1 MKNKRLFWQLFPTYI
16 LLVSLTLA
24 LLMGLGS
31 IPIKDFFFEKTRTDL
46 ESRAKL
52 LSTQLLPYLKKGE
65 FHRVQEIIK
74 ELGSTSSTRFTVI
87 DLNGR
92 VLADSEQSPSKMNN
106 HLEREEIQQAIA
118 QNSGMAI
125 RYSESV
131 KDQLMY
137 YATTFPINDNEK
149 VILRVSLPLTAL
161 NKTLNHIFVR
171 VSVSALGLLLM
182 MALFSWWMAKRMSK
196 PLEKIRQQARNF
208 AKGDFTKQ
216 IVFRSRDPLELYQLG
231 TSLNDLAR
239 ELDKK
244 IKTIVSQNDQQNAI
258 FSNMAEGVMV
268 IEPTGLITFMNSAAQ
283 KILNIDFKKDSTLDL
298 FQFNDLWPLKDL
310 ILRSSRF
317 DSPQKKELCLGQAP
331 NEKIIDVYSSP
342 LKHLEDLPEALVVVL
357 SDVTQLK
364 KLESHRKDFVA
375 NVSHELRTPL
385 TSIQGYAE
393 LLLDSERS
401 ENPNNK
407 KFIEIIH
414 RHALRLEKIIED
426 LLSLSRM
433 EREIDNS
440 EIEFRHQSLQNCLHS
455 AIEVCE
461 VAAGKRNI
469 QIQMECESNLIT
481 LFNSPLME
489 QALVNLITNAIK
501 YSPENSSV
509 KVRAKKTGPDIEI
522 SVTDCGIGI
531 ADEELPRLFERFY
544 RVDKA
549 RSRDLGGTGL
559 GLSIVKHVSLAHKGR
574 VEVQSQLGK
583 GSTFSIFV
591 PHTESIEATNFII

>member
-1 MKNKRLFWQLFPTYI
+1 MKNKRLFWHLFPTYI

-52 LSTQLLPYLKKGE
+52 LSTQLLPYLRNGDL
-65 FHRVQEIIK
+65 HRVQEIIK
-74 ELGSTSSTRFTVI
+74 ELGEKSSTRFTVI
-87 DLNGR
+87 DLSGN
-92 VLADSEQSPSKMNN
+92 VLADSVQIPSKMNN
-106 HLEREEIQQAIA
+106 HLGREEIQLAIA
-118 QNSGMAI
+118 QNSGTSI

-131 KDQLMY
+131 NDQLMY
-137 YATTFPINDNEK
+137 YATMFPVSNNEK
-149 VILRVSLPLTAL
+149 IILRVSLPLTAL
-161 NKTLNHIFVR
+161 NKTLNHIFIR
-171 VSVSALGLLLM
+171 VSVSAFGLLLI

-258 FSNMAEGVMV
+258 FTNMAEGVMV
-268 IEPTGLITFMNSAAQ
+268 VEPTGPITFMNPAAQ
-283 KILNIDFKKDSTLDL
+283 EILKITYKSSEPLDL
-298 FQFNDLWPLKDL
+298 FELKELIPLKEL
-310 ILRSSRF
+310 ILQSSKS
-317 DSPQKKELCLGQAP
+317 DSPQKKELRLGSGLT
-331 NEKIIDVYSSP
+331 EKIIDVYSSP
-342 LKHLEDLPEALVVVL
+342 LRRQEDLPEALVVVL

-393 LLLDSERS
+393 LLIDSEGS
-401 ENPNNK
+401 ENPNSK
-407 KFIEIIH
+407 KFVEIIH

-440 EIEFRHQSLQNCLHS
+440 EIEFRHQSLKGCLLS

-461 VAAGKRNI
+461 VAASKRNI
-469 QIQMECESNLIT
+469 HIKVDCDANLFT
-481 LFNSPLME
+481 LLNSPLME

-501 YSPENSSV
+501 YSPENSAV
-509 KVRAKKTGPDIEI
+509 KVMARKLGHEIEI
-522 SVTDCGIGI
+522 SVIDIGIGI
-531 ADEELPRLFERFY
+531 AQEELPRLFERFY

-559 GLSIVKHVSLAHKGR
+559 GLSIVKHVTLAHKGR
-574 VEVQSQLGK
+574 VEVTSQLGK
-583 GSTFSIFV
+583 GSTFSIYV
-591 PHTESIEATNFII
+591 PHTESIETQSLNL